1 MVYIVMLSK
10 LKSLSKFLFRNTKW
24 LEKKQTSILSA
35 ALIITAANV
44 ASSVSGL
51 IRERLLISSYFNTE
65 ASQKAY
71 EALQVAFQV
80 PDMLFQ
86 LIILGALSAAFIP
99 VFTKYKKKSEKEAFE
114 IGLSVMNSLILIF
127 LAVSLVVFI
136 FSEPITAWRT
146 GGAFTERQIQ
156 IAASLTRL
164 MLFAQV
170 FFAISNF
177 FTGVLQSYQR
187 FIVPAIAPIIYNFG
201 IVLGVFLFSGQ
212 LGIYAAGL
220 GVILGAF
227 LHMLIQLP
235 FVFRLGFKFKFKLNL
250 KHAGVKEI
258 YKLIPPRVLT
268 LGISELKNLALGFFA
283 TSIGNLS
290 FVVIKLALKL
300 MAIPIRLFGVPISQ
314 ASLPFLSEEA
324 SPKQMKK
331 FKTLVV
337 QSIHQ
342 IAFLAMPAA
351 VLLLILRIPIVRLVF
366 GAQNFPW
373 KTTLITGRAVA
384 IIAVSVGV
392 QSIVQLLIRAFHAL
406 KDTVTPFIII
416 ALSALVYLL
425 ISWIFVFR
433 LDSSVLGIAWA
444 TTASAFIEAV
454 LFFIL
459 LEKRVKNLFFN
470 RSFIQEQ
477 FKILICSFLMAVFL
491 YLPFKI
497 FDELVFDTS
506 KTVELIGLTVT
517 TGTIGLL
524 VYTYFSVL
532 FDVQELA
539 YFMNAFQKFGKWQQP
554 LSESKEVLIESGAD
568 GEDI

>member
-1 MVYIVMLSK
+1 MIYIIMLSK

-24 LEKKQTSILSA
+24 LEKRQTSILSA

-51 IRERLLISSYFNTE
+51 IRERFLISSYFDTE
-65 ASQKAY
+65 AGQKAY
-71 EALQVAFQV
+71 EAFQVAFQV

-99 VFTKYKKKSEKEAFE
+99 VFTKYKKKSETEAFE

-127 LAVSLVVFI
+127 LVVSLVVFI

-146 GGAFTERQIQ
+146 GGAFTARQIQ

-177 FTGVLQSYQR
+177 LTVVLQSYQR
-187 FIVPAIAPIIYNFG
+187 FIVSAIAPIIYNLG
-201 IVLGVFLFSGQ
+201 IVLGVFLFGGQ
-212 LGIYAAGL
+212 LGIYAAGV

-268 LGISELKNLALGFFA
+268 LGISEFKNLALGFFA

-300 MAIPIRLFGVPISQ
+300 MTIPIRLFGVPISQ
-314 ASLPFLSEEA
+314 ASLPFLSAETN
-324 SPKQMKK
+324 PKQMKR

-384 IIAVSVGV
+384 IIAISVGV
-392 QSIVQLLIRAFHAL
+392 QSMVQLLIRAFHAL
-406 KDTVTPFIII
+406 KDTITPFIII
-416 ALSALVYLL
+416 AISALVYLL
-425 ISWIFVFR
+425 ISWVFIFK
-433 LDSSVLGIAWA
+433 LESSVLGIAWA
-444 TTASAFIEAV
+444 TTVSAFIEAI

-459 LEKRVKNLFFN
+459 LEKKVKNLFFN
-470 RSFIQEQ
+470 KSFIQEQ
-477 FKILICSFLMAVFL
+477 FKILVCSFLMAVFL

-497 FDELVFDTS
+497 FDELVFDTT

-517 TGTIGLL
+517 TSTIGLL
-524 VYTYFSVL
+524 VYIYFSVL

-539 YFMNAFQKFGKWQQP
+539 YFMNAFEKFGKWQQP
-554 LSESKEVLIESGAD
+554 LSESKEVLIESGVD